1 MLTRRLSKIFLATAH
16 LRYSNLCHG
25 DYHYLFAYV
34 AALWQPLS
42 WRPMSVNIYSRWSTG
57 MSTFAKETNVMDTK
71 KENIYNNI
79 VHADK
84 STRGWSLRDHI
95 NVTFVGR
102 FSATVIFHVGGVGWV
117 IRLPCS
123 TRVNLIDPLSAGPA
137 NIPRWRAWRRFFY
150 GPIRRL
156 CGFEVN
162 VNVVEDCRCNT
173 ANNGKL
179 SENQWLIGSQFSS
192 NGS

>member
-1 MLTRRLSKIFLATAH
+1 MWTPWAISSFQCSHDDCQRYFLLQPIFVIATSAMATIIIFS
-16 LRYSNLCHG
+16 LI
-25 DYHYLFAYV
+25 V

-42 WRPMSVNIYSRWSTG
+42 WRPMSVNIYSHWSTV
-57 MSTFAKETNVMDTK
+57 MSTFDKETNVMDTK

-137 NIPRWRAWRRFFY
+137 NIPRWRAWRRFFMVQL
-150 GPIRRL
+150 GDSAALKPTSML
-156 CGFEVN
+156 
-162 VNVVEDCRCNT
+162 
-173 ANNGKL
+173 
-179 SENQWLIGSQFSS
+179 
-192 NGS
+192 